1 MAKKQDYKSIMPDDV
16 KGVGF
21 SWGLS
26 GVGKSWLFGRAENPN
41 LTCYLD
47 IDDGKGEQLHSMFHY
62 AKYVDVKA
70 QAAKKFPGMFHKPK
84 HLYEYLAELFDSIE
98 KDRFTY
104 CFIDNVSP
112 LEKALNTEVKR
123 DPDGYGIGKNKMGVS
138 NAVTGAFGGA
148 SPAVQD
154 LVSDLVNIL
163 HGKGIRFVGASAH
176 FGAQWSAG
184 GPIPNKYEA
193 KGVERWHQMSI
204 LSLVVIP
211 SGNKKP
217 FPPAATVQKEAL
229 GEGKWDETLGKY
241 TEAKR
246 RLPLRLPEATFE
258 AIYHYLK
265 HPADIENP
273 APGEVPTADEIDPY
287 NKRFS
292 KDQLE
297 YMKLAAQVKLKEE
310 SDSFG
315 PSGNGRNVLTD
326 EHRQFIRERTAAGA
340 SPKVIKTELANPP
353 EGSQWSSIVVE
364 TSQVVE
370 VIQ

>member
-1 MAKKQDYKSIMPDDV
+1 MVKKQEYKSIMPDDV
-16 KGVGF
+16 KGVTFG
-21 SWGLS
+21 WGLS
-26 GVGKSWLFGRAENPN
+26 GVGKSWLLGRAENPN
-41 LTCYLD
+41 LSCYID
-47 IDDGKGEQLHSMFHY
+47 FDDGKGEQLHSMFHY

-84 HLYEYLAELFDSIE
+84 HLYEYLAELFDDIE

-163 HGKGIRFVGASAH
+163 HGKGIRLVGASAH
-176 FGAQWSAG
+176 FGAQWSGG

-204 LSLVVIP
+204 LSMVVIP

-241 TEAKR
+241 TDARR

-258 AIYHYLK
+258 AIYYYLE

-297 YMKLAAQVKLKEE
+297 YMKLAAQIELKKE
-310 SDSFG
+310 SDSFMPG
-315 PSGNGRNVLTD
+315 GNGHNGLTD
-326 EHRQFIRERTAAGA
+326 EHKQFAKELSAAGD
-340 SPKVIKTELANPP
+340 SPKVIKAKLLETF
-353 EGSQWSSIVVE
+353 GVSVE